1 MTTASTLT
9 SALQARNN
17 TMTMSTPRI
26 SRITLF
32 PIKSL
37 DGVDVCRALLSEH
50 GALVDDRRWAMFDD
64 AGRVVNG
71 KSHAAVHAI
80 RSRFDL
86 QSRTVT
92 LTDSRDPHA
101 VGTCFQLANHP
112 GDIESWLSDA
122 MGFRVH
128 LREDHAQGF
137 PDDTHSPGPTV
148 ISTGTLEEISRW
160 FALPVEQ
167 TRARFRTNIEID
179 GVPPFWEDRLFRRS
193 GEAVP
198 FRIGHAE
205 MLGINPCQRCIV
217 PARDPVSGELDAGF
231 ALRFAE
237 LRQRTRPDWSNP
249 DRFNHFFRVA
259 INTRPTH
266 MSPGTSIALGDHV
279 TLPGPVPTYPAP
291 QTGPKTSPPEFWAG
305 AMVIDAV
312 MAEAHDVRTFRLR
325 PEDGGYCPFGF
336 QAGQFASLVIERGE
350 QRFRRA
356 YTLAS
361 SPLQTTHYDITVKRD
376 GAASSLLHDHFVPG
390 MRLHVSGPFGEFGL
404 PGAGSRDLL
413 LIAGG
418 VGITPLISKLR
429 YLADIGWSG
438 RVDLVQVARHREN
451 LIFAD
456 EMTDMAVSRL
466 PGLSVHPFLTDPDN
480 DWPGFRGRLTVGKLL
495 EAVPDAAK
503 RDVRVCGPT
512 GMAAATQAM
521 LAGIG
526 LPDAQYASES
536 FGGPGTTPELADL
549 TTQTIHF
556 ANSHVSIDIDG
567 AHTLLDAAGLAG
579 IVVECGCLAGVCGRC
594 KIKLLDGP
602 VSKGCEVGLTPAN
615 KAQGYVLAC
624 QTRARGTL
632 TVDA

>member
-1 MTTASTLT
+1 
-9 SALQARNN
+9 
-17 TMTMSTPRI
+17 MSTPRI

-37 DGVDVCRALLSEH
+37 DGVDVTQALLSDH

-64 AGRVVNG
+64 AGRRFVNG
-71 KSHAAVHAI
+71 KNHAAVHAI

-86 QSRTVT
+86 LSRTVT

-101 VGTCFQLANHP
+101 VGTCFELDDHR

-122 MGFRVH
+122 MGFRIH
-128 LREDHAQGF
+128 LHEDHARGF

-167 TRARFRTNIEID
+167 IRARFRTNIEID
-179 GVPPFWEDRLFRRS
+179 GVPPFWEDRLFRGN

-198 FRIGHAE
+198 FCIGNAKL
-205 MLGINPCQRCIV
+205 LGINPCQRCIV
-217 PARDPVSGELDAGF
+217 PARDPVSGALDAGF

-259 INTRPTH
+259 INTRATDT
-266 MSPGTSIALGDHV
+266 SPGSSIALGDHV
-279 TLPGPVPTYPAP
+279 TLPGTVPTYPAP
-291 QTGPKTSPPEFWAG
+291 DTRPGTSPPEFWAG

-312 MAEAHDVRTFRLR
+312 MEEAPDVRTFRLR
-325 PEDGGYCPFGF
+325 PEDGGHRPFSF
-336 QAGQFASLVIERGE
+336 QAGQFASLVIEHGE

-361 SPLQTTHYDITVKRD
+361 SPLQATHCEITVKRD

-390 MRLHVSGPFGEFGL
+390 MRLHISGPFGEFGL
-404 PGAGSRDLL
+404 PGVGTRDLL

-418 VGITPLISKLR
+418 VGITPLMSKLR

-438 RVDLVQVARHREN
+438 RVDLVQVVRHREN

-456 EMTDMAVSRL
+456 ELTDMAVSRL
-466 PGLSVHPFLTDPDN
+466 PGLRVHPFLTDPDC
-480 DWPGFRGRLTVGKLL
+480 DWPGFHGRLTAGKLL

-503 RDVRVCGPT
+503 RAVRVCGPT
-512 GMAAATQAM
+512 GMAAATQAI
-521 LAGIG
+521 LASIG

-536 FGGPGTTPELADL
+536 FGDPGATPEPADL

-556 ANSHVSIDIDG
+556 AKSHVSIDIDG

-579 IVVECGCLAGVCGRC
+579 IALESGCLAGVCGRC

-602 VSKGCEVGLTPAN
+602 VSTGCEVGLSPAS

-624 QTRARGTL
+624 QSSARGPL